1 VTTDLLPAWRNVE
14 RAIVNDKRW
23 TYGDLIAW
31 DDLHTLID
39 LEQPGPDA
47 RADVYQEWQL
57 RRLQQVDALR
67 KHMLKEHAMFLDTEI
82 GEGLRI
88 VIPAE
93 QTARVNQRGRSALA
107 KALRE
112 MRDGL
117 SHLNRAMLTP
127 EQARENT
134 DAQVRLAARVSALR
148 PIDRGEPVAL
158 SKPTARG
165 TKDTNSKDE
174 SE

>member
-1 VTTDLLPAWRNVE
+1 MSADLLPAWRNVE

-23 TYGDLIAW
+23 SYGDLISH
-31 DDLHTLID
+31 DELNELLHLP
-39 LEQPGPDA
+39 QPSA
-47 RADVYQEWQL
+47 CERADVYQDWQL

-67 KHMLKEHAMFLDTEI
+67 KHMLREHAMLLDTEV

-93 QTARVNQRGRSALA
+93 QTARVNQRGRASLA

-117 SHLNRAMLTP
+117 THLNRSMLTA

-148 PIDRGEPVAL
+148 PIDRA
-158 SKPTARG
+158 PTAFISG
-165 TKDTNSKDE
+165 DK
-174 SE
+174 

>member
-1 VTTDLLPAWRNVE
+1 MSTDLLPAWRNVE

-23 TYGDLIAW
+23 TYGDLIGW
-31 DDLHTLID
+31 DEINTLLG
-39 LEQPGPDA
+39 LEQPSPSA

-67 KHMLKEHAMFLDTEI
+67 KQMLRDHAMLLDTEI

-93 QTARVNQRGRSALA
+93 QTARVNQRGRAALA

-117 SHLNRAMLTP
+117 SHLNRAMLTT
-127 EQARENT
+127 EQAKENT

-148 PIDRGEPVAL
+148 PIDRGEKLAIG
-158 SKPTARG
+158 K
-165 TKDTNSKDE
+165 E
-174 SE
+174 

>member
-1 VTTDLLPAWRNVE
+1 MSTDLLPAWRNVE

-31 DDLHTLID
+31 DDLNQLLD
-39 LEQPGPDA
+39 LPQPSPA
-47 RADVYQEWQL
+47 SRADVYQEWQL

-67 KHMLKEHAMFLDTEI
+67 KQMLRDHAMFLDTEI

-93 QTARVNQRGRSALA
+93 QTTRVNQRGRSALA

-117 SHLNRAMLTP
+117 THLNRGMLTA

-148 PIDRGEPVAL
+148 PIDREAP
-158 SKPTARG
+158 SARIAS
-165 TKDTNSKDE
+165 DAA
-174 SE
+174 

>member
-1 VTTDLLPAWRNVE
+1 MSTDLLPAWRNVE

-23 TYGDLIAW
+23 TYGDLIGW
-31 DDLHTLID
+31 DEINTLLG
-39 LEQPGPDA
+39 LEQPSPSA

-67 KHMLKEHAMFLDTEI
+67 KQMLREHAMLLDTEI

-117 SHLNRAMLTP
+117 THLNRSMLTA
-127 EQARENT
+127 EQVRENT
-134 DAQVRLAARVSALR
+134 DAQVRLAARVDALR
-148 PIDRGEPVAL
+148 PIDRGSPSLPA
-158 SKPTARG
+158 P
-165 TKDTNSKDE
+165 KDAA
-174 SE
+174 

>member
-1 VTTDLLPAWRNVE
+1 MSTDLLPAWRNVE
-14 RAIVNDKRW
+14 RAIVAENRW
-23 TYGDLIAW
+23 TYGDLIGW
-31 DDLHTLID
+31 DDLHQL
-39 LEQPGPDA
+39 LGLQQPGPSA

-67 KHMLKEHAMFLDTEI
+67 KHMLREHAMYLDTEV

-117 SHLNRAMLTP
+117 THLNRGMLTA

-134 DAQVRLAARVSALR
+134 DAQVRLAARVAALR
-148 PIDRGEPVAL
+148 PIDRGEQIAVIANGEPKV
-158 SKPTARG
+158 ST
-165 TKDTNSKDE
+165 
-174 SE
+174 

>member
-1 VTTDLLPAWRNVE
+1 MSTDLLPAWRNVE
-14 RAIVNDKRW
+14 RAIVTERRW
-23 TYGDLIAW
+23 TYGDLIGW
-31 DDLHTLID
+31 DEIGALLG

-67 KHMLKEHAMFLDTEI
+67 KHMLREHAMYLDTEI

-93 QTARVNQRGRSALA
+93 QTARVNQRGRASLA

-117 SHLNRAMLTP
+117 AYVNRGALTA

-134 DAQVRLAARVSALR
+134 DAQVRLAARVQALR
-148 PIDRGEPVAL
+148 PIDRGEKLAI
-158 SKPTARG
+158 K
-165 TKDTNSKDE
+165 NSTEEKREYGE
-174 SE
+174 S